1 MKNQEFP
8 KIAAVIACRVNS
20 TRLFGKPLQLVGNY
34 TILHLLINQLKKSKR
49 IDEIVLAISDKP
61 GNEIFVDFAKKNRIK
76 FIIGKEDHVLER
88 LVQGTKHVKARI
100 LFRKTSE
107 DPFICWEIIDK
118 VLERHVNDKCD
129 ITFLDDVPVGSCY
142 EVINLKVLENEYMRG
157 SKKQENKTWVF
168 KIRKDKS
175 LKKLRYLPEKYLQR
189 KDLRL
194 TVDTPQDLL
203 LARIIHNKLGN
214 KDKPIHLKRI
224 IEFLDNNSKIKKINS
239 DVGIGKS
246 KIT

>member
-1 MKNQEFP
+1 
-8 KIAAVIACRVNS
+8 
-20 TRLFGKPLQLVGNY
+20 
-34 TILHLLINQLKKSKR
+34 
-49 IDEIVLAISDKP
+49 
-61 GNEIFVDFAKKNRIK
+61 
-76 FIIGKEDHVLER
+76 
-88 LVQGTKHVKARI
+88 
-100 LFRKTSE
+100 
-107 DPFICWEIIDK
+107 
-118 VLERHVNDKCD
+118 
-129 ITFLDDVPVGSCY
+129 
-142 EVINLKVLENEYMRG
+142 MRG